1 MNEINTRKEFLDFH
15 RPKIGEEE
23 IQEVIDT
30 LKKGWITTGPK
41 TKLFEEKFG
50 EYIGCPNTLALN
62 SCTAALSLTL
72 RLLGINE
79 NHEVITTPMTFAA
92 TANGTVTAGLVE
104 LPSDMYVIA
113 DQGVTTS
120 AGILVDEVERNAI
133 AIMAR
138 SEVAPT
144 ELYPVYEWFG
154 STLKVYPTTITSV
167 NFRYIRKPLN
177 PKWTYTIV
185 ANKEMYDPSNASF
198 QDFELDSS
206 EFYNIILRMLTYFG
220 INLREPE
227 VVKIAELMKDKDN
240 VKN

>member
-1 MNEINTRKEFLDFH
+1 MIDTIYKVLLTIINKENQGYISPEEFNLIAINVQNEIFSGYFKDANEFKNLQNRGFTNRGYANLPLQNRED
-15 RPKIGEEE
+15 IG
-23 IQEVIDT
+23 
-30 LKKGWITTGPK
+30 
-41 TKLFEEKFG
+41 
-50 EYIGCPNTLALN
+50 A
-62 SCTAALSLTL
+62 
-72 RLLGINE
+72 
-79 NHEVITTPMTFAA
+79 FAA
-92 TANGTVTAGLVE
+92 TANGTVTAGLVD
-104 LPSDMYVIA
+104 LPSDMYVIE

-120 AGILVDEVERNAI
+120 AGILIDEVERNAI

-177 PKWTYTIV
+177 PKWTYNLQLMDNIG
-185 ANKEMYDPSNASF
+185 KEMYDPNNASF

-227 VVKIAELMKDKDN
+227 VVKIAEIMKDKDN